1 VPCPRASNGRVLP
14 RRAAGHRR
22 PSLAASFAAVVAV
35 RNGVERVRGWSSADR
50 VPLHIGALIATLRC
64 DAPAALRHVRARN
77 AQTVS
82 PYC

>member
-1 VPCPRASNGRVLP
+1 
-14 RRAAGHRR
+14 
-22 PSLAASFAAVVAV
+22 
-35 RNGVERVRGWSSADR
+35 VRGWNSADR